1 MVRYNAAVVGL
12 GRIGFDF
19 VLDRKREQPASHCA
33 AYSMNKRTILAAGV
47 DIDDARRELFH
58 KIFPKSAV
66 FSDIDSLFLECHP
79 DIVSVSVSEESHLG
93 AVQNVIAHRPRLVV
107 LEKPV
112 ALNVADGER
121 IIECAK
127 SHNVPV
133 LVNHNR
139 RFADDYR
146 QTKRLID
153 EGLLGDIHTCNAK
166 LWAGSVIYSRDRF
179 EHGECSLL
187 HDGTHLID
195 ILRFLFGDNFT
206 CPTVTAL
213 RRSDRTVKNEQTG
226 ETETEKD
233 LVRYLGLCYTFGQT
247 AVNIEIS
254 GEKKYFG
261 FELDIIGS
269 RGRIIIGNGY
279 YKVYTAQKSPFYDGF
294 TSLVRQPKYKK
305 FKKTHYFA
313 NMVTN
318 AAEFLDGQA
327 ELVST
332 LEDGVGVLRDLT
344 AIADEIEK
352 H

>member
-33 AYSMNKRTILAAGV
+33 AYSMNKRTNLIAGV
-47 DIDDARRELFH
+47 DTDEARCRLFH
-58 KIFPKSAV
+58 KTFPKSAV
-66 FSDIDSLFLECHP
+66 FSDIDSLFASMMP
-79 DIVSVSVSEESHLG
+79 DIVSVSVSEESHLD
-93 AVQNVIAHRPRLVV
+93 AVQHVIAHRPRLVV

-121 IIECAK
+121 IIQCAK
-127 SHNVPV
+127 THNVPV

-166 LWAGSVIYSRDRF
+166 LWAGSVIYSKDRF
-179 EHGECSLL
+179 ERGECSLL

-195 ILRFLFGDNFT
+195 ILRFLFGEHFDS
-206 CPTVTAL
+206 PTVTAL
-213 RRSDRTVKNEQTG
+213 RRTDRTVKNEQTG
-226 ETETEKD
+226 ENEIETE
-233 LVRYLGLCYTFGQT
+233 LVRYLGLCYSFGQT
-247 AVNIEIS
+247 VVNIEIS
-254 GEKKYFG
+254 GQKKYFG

-269 RGRIIIGNGY
+269 RGRIVIGNGY
-279 YKVYTAQKSPFYDGF
+279 YKVYTAQKSPFYDNF
-294 TSLVRQPKYKK
+294 TSLVRQKQYKT
-305 FKKTHYFA
+305 FRKTHYFS
-313 NMVTN
+313 NMVSN
-318 AAEFLDGQA
+318 ATAFLDGSAQ
-327 ELVST
+327 LFST

-344 AIADEIEK
+344 AIASVIDT